1 MTMTADLEFYA
12 TPGPM
17 TATATIDPVL
27 FDGLPTSASGLCGVS
42 TGLFVHEYLASM
54 YGVTNAEQRTDEL
67 ERRTIGEL
75 IDVLVSLDG
84 SRPLREP
91 RSPGHRAIGNCRQF
105 SLMTC
110 ALLRRAGI
118 PARVRAGFADYFGSD
133 TWTDHWIIE
142 RWDADR
148 TRWVRTDPQLDEIQQ
163 EQFGYTFDPMHVPPD
178 RFLTGAEAWQR
189 CRRGD
194 DSPQRFG
201 IMDMRGLWFIA
212 GSVIRDLAALNKVET
227 HVWDIWGVMEQM
239 LFTELTQEQRTLVD
253 RIAQTIVTGSL
264 ADIRQVYDT
273 EAIRVPGAVTSHRF
287 GHTIA
292 IEAAA

>member
-1 MTMTADLEFYA
+1 MTADLDFSA

-17 TATATIDPVL
+17 TATDHIDPAL
-27 FDGLPTSASGLCGVS
+27 LAGLPTAATGLCKVS
-42 TGLFVHEYLASM
+42 AGLFVHEYMASM
-54 YGVTNAEQRTDEL
+54 YGVPNAAERLDEL
-67 ERRTIGEL
+67 EKRTIGEL
-75 IDVLVSLDG
+75 VGLLVSLDG
-84 SRPLREP
+84 VRPLSEP
-91 RSPGHRAIGNCRQF
+91 RAPARRAIGNCRQF

-133 TWTDHWIIE
+133 EWTDHWIIE
-142 RWDADR
+142 RWDTDR
-148 TRWVRTDPQLDEIQQ
+148 ARWVRTDPQLDEIQRQ
-163 EQFGYTFDPMHVPPD
+163 QFGYTFDPMHVPAG

-194 DSPQRFG
+194 DAPQRFG

-227 HVWDIWGVMEQM
+227 HVWDIWGVMAQM
-239 LFTELTQEQRTLVD
+239 MFTELTEEQRTLID
-253 RIAQTIVTGSL
+253 RIAQTVVTGSL
-264 ADIRQVYDT
+264 ADIRQVYDA
-273 EAIRVPGAVTSHRF
+273 EGIRVPGAVTSHRF
-287 GHTIA
+287 GRTIA